1 MKFRKTPA
9 AQAEIV
15 DDSLV
20 VMNTATMKCFLMN
33 DIAAVLWD
41 AMDHYPD
48 RDSLVAILR
57 EAANADPEMA
67 VDTMFDH
74 LLECGLIERVT

>member
-1 MKFRKTPA
+1 MKIRKSPA

-20 VMNTATMKCFLMN
+20 VMNTATLKCFLMN

-41 AMDHYPD
+41 AMDQYPD